1 VLPSL
6 SHLRAPSPAAA
17 DLDLNR
23 IYDDASELVE
33 AASRL
38 RAAAGHRHT
47 SPAHP
52 AVIACIET
60 ALDDLRATVV
70 AMDPGPDGADVDGDA
85 RRRSRVLR
93 LRRGLGTLAVALGD
107 AAVAAAAARALS
119 ARARYATASASPTKT
134 LTPRAATR
142 AR

>member
-1 VLPSL
+1 MSPPPRHPPVT
-6 SHLRAPSPAAA
+6 AP
-17 DLDLNR
+17 DLDVNR
-23 IYDDASELVE
+23 IYESASELVE

-47 SPAHP
+47 WPAHS

-60 ALDDLRATVV
+60 ALGDLRATVV
-70 AMDPGPDGADVDGDA
+70 AMDPGPDGGDAAGDA
-85 RRRSRVLR
+85 RQRSRVRR
-93 LRRGLGTLAVALGD
+93 LRRGLETLAVGLDD

-134 LTPRAATR
+134 LTPRTASS